1 MEKTV
6 RDGGGKG
13 GQGNG
18 ERCRQQDIGERA
30 RWRADKVAAHR
41 FQHFQCTAANVLT
54 RFLTI
59 AFTHVE
65 KQTM

>member
-6 RDGGGKG
+6 RDGGGGKG

-41 FQHFQCTAANVLT
+41 FSISSAQQ
-54 RFLTI
+54 
-59 AFTHVE
+59 
-65 KQTM
+65 QMS